1 MYKTYSKPVIG
12 ISKFIS
18 NFFNPLTSLIIFFI
32 YFSSKNFSAATALQ
46 TFLPILVLIVSPI
59 VIWIIWNVKNG
70 NYSNL
75 DVSNRNQRKSLYF
88 FISGCIGVYLIYY
101 YITTGTADVL
111 MIFLM
116 FLLLVL
122 QFSNYF
128 IKSSM
133 HTAFNVFVAALFFS
147 ENPLLGIIWAVIAA
161 LVGITRVIL
170 GRHTAKEVITGAALA
185 ALVSFIYLYTN
196 IQFQH

>member
-32 YFSSKNFSAATALQ
+32 YSSVLNYSAATALQ
-46 TFLPILVLIVSPI
+46 TFLPILLLIVSPI

-75 DVSNRNQRKSLYF
+75 DVSNRDQRKSLYF

-101 YITTGTADVL
+101 YVTTGTADVL

-116 FLLLVL
+116 LLLLVL

-147 ENPLLGIIWAVIAA
+147 ENPLLGLIWFAIAS
-161 LVGITRVIL
+161 LVGLTRVIL

-185 ALVSFIYLYTN
+185 ALVSFVYLYTN
-196 IQFQH
+196 IQFQY

>member
-32 YFSSKNFSAATALQ
+32 YSSLKNFSASTALQ
-46 TFLPILVLIVSPI
+46 TFLPILLLIISPI
-59 VIWIIWNVKNG
+59 LIWIVWNVKNG
-70 NYSNL
+70 NYSNF

-88 FISGCIGVYLIYY
+88 FISGCIGVYLIYN

-116 FLLLVL
+116 LLLLVL

-147 ENPLLGIIWAVIAA
+147 ESPFLGIIWSVIAA

-170 GRHTAKEVITGAALA
+170 KRHTTKEVLTGAALA

>member
-32 YFSSKNFSAATALQ
+32 YSSVLNYSAATALQ
-46 TFLPILVLIVSPI
+46 TFLPILLLIVSPI

-75 DVSNRNQRKSLYF
+75 DVSNRDQRKSLYF

-101 YITTGTADVL
+101 YVTTGTADVL

-116 FLLLVL
+116 LLLLVL

-147 ENPLLGIIWAVIAA
+147 ENPLLGLIWFAIAS
-161 LVGITRVIL
+161 LVGLTRVIL
-170 GRHTAKEVITGAALA
+170 GRHTAKEVFTGAALA
-185 ALVSFIYLYTN
+185 ALVSFVYLYTN
-196 IQFQH
+196 IQFQY